1 MKSLLVAALTFT
13 LLSGCGWQLRGT
25 ESLPDNLQSLHFR
38 AKDPDSNLARTLQR
52 TFKNYQ
58 ITLSDQAQGQYSL
71 ILQKESQD
79 KRVVSLSIDALANE
93 YELSMSARFRILDPQ
108 GKVILKNTDAKV
120 LRSFDHDPSDAL
132 SKSEEERLLRQ
143 EMQSDLINQII
154 RQLRFVLAK
163 QQQD

>member
-1 MKSLLVAALTFT
+1 MKLLLAAALS
-13 LLSGCGWQLRGT
+13 LSLISGCGWQLRGT
-25 ESLPDNLQSLHFR
+25 DSLPDNLQSLHFH
-38 AKDPDSNLARTLQR
+38 AKDPDSELAPALRR

-58 ITLSDQAQGQYSL
+58 IALSDKAEGQYSL

-93 YELSMSARFRILDPQ
+93 YELSMSARFRIMDPE
-108 GKVILKNTDAKV
+108 GKLLLKSTDAKV

-132 SKSEEERLLRQ
+132 SKSEEEQLLRQ
-143 EMQSDLINQII
+143 EMRSDLISQII

-163 QQQD
+163 QQ